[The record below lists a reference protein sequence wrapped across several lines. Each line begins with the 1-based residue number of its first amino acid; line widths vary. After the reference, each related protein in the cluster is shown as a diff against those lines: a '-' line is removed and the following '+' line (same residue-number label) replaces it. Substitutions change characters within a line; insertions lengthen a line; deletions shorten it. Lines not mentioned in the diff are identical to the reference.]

1 MKKVLATV
9 AALGLVLGV
18 TANALALDQPG
29 RASESEATTAP
40 RVPEPTA
47 PGVALWS
54 VAGQWVLAG
63 ALVSNGLGNAGDAN
77 VWGNQA
83 VPELGLDLKEGTD
96 AFYIRSF
103 KILPVLQVNDK
114 IAMKGEIRIEDR
126 NVAGLDGKSA
136 EGANGALED
145 NGRNADFKHVYM
157 EWVSPW
163 GKTRFGRTPAG
174 AWAGGF
180 MNTTGQGDR
189 FMWWLNMLPE
199 NWGSLLFIQK
209 ITERDV
215 ASSASDLDSDGYYV
229 DLSYKADFGKTI
241 GAIWATRSGNAV
253 DAGGDKLQTYQ
264 ARLYGNYNFNALNI
278 EYEVNWNFG
287 QSSQLD
293 ANGNFQDD
301 KGLGTAVSAGY
312 QMQDWN
318 FGGLFF
324 YMSGDSDP
332 SDGDKK
338 NMLTRAG
345 TGHDWNPYQIM
356 TGDYMGILNTDNPN
370 RVPGSWNA
378 NSLLVL
384 DDGFSSGVWSLGANV
399 KFNMSPALQLTGEL
413 GYFAANKTISGI
425 NQDKELGWEVGIGM
439 GYKIMDNLTY
449 NAHFSYLATGDYF
462 KAGDLNLNTENVY
475 LLAHALSMK
484 F

>member
-29 RASESEATTAP
+29 RASVSEATTAP

-54 VAGQWVLAG
+54 VAGQWILAG
-63 ALVSNGLGNAGDAN
+63 AYVGNGLGNPADAN
-77 VWGNQA
+77 VWGDYE
-83 VPELGLDLKEGTD
+83 PFGLEKGAD
-96 AFYIRSF
+96 AFYIYSF

-114 IAMKGEIRIEDR
+114 ISMKGEIRFEDR
-126 NVAGLDGKSA
+126 TILGEAATKSA
-136 EGANGALED
+136 S
-145 NGRNADFKHVYM
+145 GRNADFKHVYM

-180 MNTTGQGDR
+180 MNSTGQGDR
-189 FMWWLNMLPE
+189 LMWWLNMLPE
-199 NWGSLLFIQK
+199 NWGSLLFTQK
-209 ITERDV
+209 VVESDY
-215 ASSASDLDSDGYYV
+215 ADPASDLDTDGYYV

-241 GAIWATRSGNAV
+241 GAIWATRSGSTV
-253 DAGGDKLQTYQ
+253 DAGGEKLQTYQ

-345 TGHDWNPYQIM
+345 TGNDWNPYQIM
-356 TGDYMGILNTDNPN
+356 TGDYMGILNTDNPR
-370 RVPGSWNA
+370 RVPGSLNA
-378 NSLLVL
+378 NSLLVS

-413 GYFAANKTISGI
+413 GYFAANKTIPGA
-425 NQDKELGWEVGIGM
+425 NQDKELGWEAGIGM

-449 NAHFSYLATGDYF
+449 NAHFSYLMTGDYF
-462 KAGDLNLNTENVY
+462 KAGDANLPTENVY